1 MEKGKG
7 RDTATS
13 SLHRGKGKDQGGSNG
28 QRQDFALN
36 QREALEHYLM
46 ELVRAVVRSALFSA
60 WRHLQVQYADDRSSH
75 PQMYRPESNR
85 LIRFLELSALTLQLA
100 VNGGSQGKSGYLR
113 VMSMNVSKKQDRP
126 MLAPVK
132 WIQARRPKWWIVRES
147 YLIAVEEPDQVRTS
161 QAPPF
166 CLDIRLI

>member
-1 MEKGKG
+1 MEAVARG
-7 RDTATS
+7 RTLRSTS
-13 SLHRGKGKDQGGSNG
+13 GR
-28 QRQDFALN
+28 
-36 QREALEHYLM
+36 
-46 ELVRAVVRSALFSA
+46 
-60 WRHLQVQYADDRSSH
+60 RSSTTSWNSSGRSCVLH
-75 PQMYRPESNR
+75 SFLPGVICKSSMLMTAHRTTQMYRPESNR